1 MCGTVR
7 APSFSPTSFRAK
19 TMRNLSDLPAPSRRG
34 PPGLPRVVTLG
45 GGHGQGALLS
55 ALVRL
60 ECELVAVVSVADDGG
75 CSGKL
80 REELGMAPPGDVRHC
95 LVTLSSLAGAAS
107 LFEERLT
114 RGGEE
119 GRCVGNL
126 VLAEMTSD
134 LGSFQR
140 AVDWVGRLL
149 RCSGRVVPVA
159 EIAGTLNVYDR
170 VHGPM
175 TGESH
180 IERES
185 ASALVATV
193 DGPERASE
201 EALAAIRDADLI
213 FMGPGSFVGSTL
225 AVLTTGNVAQAVV
238 GARGRRILV
247 RNVSAEEH
255 APPSGAVPYVDHERI
270 LRDHLVIGSGGEP
283 VSFDVLAH
291 DPGEVGTH
299 TRPDG
304 THELVG
310 PIASD
315 DGRTHDAGRLS
326 DVLARHLGLVP
337 KVRGDAPVDS
347 VDAEAQAIFDGYM
360 ATARLRLHGGQGN
373 AG

>member
-1 MCGTVR
+1 
-7 APSFSPTSFRAK
+7 
-19 TMRNLSDLPAPSRRG
+19 MRNLSDLPAPSPRG
-34 PPGLPRVVTLG
+34 SPGLPRVVTLG

-55 ALVRL
+55 ALVLL
-60 ECELVAVVSVADDGG
+60 ECELTAVVSVADDGG

-95 LVTLSSLAGAAS
+95 LVTLSTLSGAAA

-193 DGPERASE
+193 DGPEVASE
-201 EALAAIRDADLI
+201 EALSAIRDADIL

-225 AVLTTGNVAQAVV
+225 AVLTTGNVAGAVV

-247 RNVSAEEH
+247 RNVSREEH
-255 APPSGAVPYVDHERI
+255 SAISGSVPYVDHERI

-291 DPGEVGTH
+291 DAREAGMRA
-299 TRPDG
+299 RPDG
-304 THELVG
+304 TRELLG
-310 PIASD
+310 PVASD
-315 DGRTHDAGRLS
+315 DGRTHDPARLAE
-326 DVLARHLGLVP
+326 VLALHLGLVP
-337 KVRGDAPVDS
+337 RVRGDSQVAS
-347 VDAEAQAIFDGYM
+347 VDGEAQAIFDRYM
-360 ATARLRLHGGQGN
+360 ATARLRLHRGPGRGN
-373 AG
+373 PL

>member
-1 MCGTVR
+1 
-7 APSFSPTSFRAK
+7 
-19 TMRNLSDLPAPSRRG
+19 MRSLSDLPPPSFHG
-34 PPGLPRVVTLG
+34 SPSLPRVVTLG

-60 ECELVAVVSVADDGG
+60 ECELTAVVSVADDGG

-95 LVTLSSLAGAAS
+95 LVALSSLAGAGE

-126 VLAEMTSD
+126 VLAEMTRD

-140 AVDWVGRLL
+140 AVDWVGKLL

-159 EIAGTLNVYDR
+159 EVAGTLNVYDS

-175 TGESH
+175 SGESH

-193 DGPERASE
+193 DGPEHASDD
-201 EALAAIRDADLI
+201 ALAAIRDADIL

-225 AVLTTGNVAQAVV
+225 AVLTTGNVAEALV
-238 GARGRRILV
+238 GAHGRRILI
-247 RNVSAEEH
+247 RN
-255 APPSGAVPYVDHERI
+255 VDHEAHAAVAGSVPYAEHERV
-270 LRDHLVIGSGGEP
+270 LRDHLVIGSVGAP
-283 VSFDVLAH
+283 VTFDILAH
-291 DPGEVGTH
+291 DAREQGTRM
-299 TRPDG
+299 RPDG
-304 THELVG
+304 TLELLG
-310 PIASD
+310 AIASD
-315 DGRTHDAGRLS
+315 DGRRHDSVRLAA
-326 DVLARHLGLVP
+326 VLSHHLGLRP
-337 KVRGDAPVDS
+337 KPPGVAPTDS
-347 VDAEAQAIFDGYM
+347 IDAEAQAIFDRYM
-360 ATARLRLHGGQGN
+360 ATARVRLHGPTS
-373 AG
+373 A

>member
-1 MCGTVR
+1 
-7 APSFSPTSFRAK
+7 
-19 TMRNLSDLPAPSRRG
+19 
-34 PPGLPRVVTLG
+34 
-45 GGHGQGALLS
+45 
-55 ALVRL
+55 
-60 ECELVAVVSVADDGG
+60 
-75 CSGKL
+75 
-80 REELGMAPPGDVRHC
+80 MAPPGDVRHC

-170 VHGPM
+170 VHGAM

-180 IERES
+180 IERQS
-185 ASALVATV
+185 GSTLVATV

-201 EALAAIRDADLI
+201 AALSAIRDADIL

-247 RNVSAEEH
+247 RNVSHEERS
-255 APPSGAVPYVDHERI
+255 ATSGSVPYVDHERI
-270 LRDHLVIGSGGEP
+270 LRDHLVIGSGGDP

-291 DPGEVGTH
+291 DAREVGTR

-304 THELVG
+304 TRELLG
-310 PIASD
+310 PIAAD
-315 DGRTHDAGRLS
+315 DGRTHDAGRLA
-326 DVLARHLGLVP
+326 DVLARHLGLAP
-337 KVRGDAPVDS
+337 KVRDDSPVDS
-347 VDAEAQAIFDGYM
+347 VGGEAQAIFDRYM
-360 ATARLRLHGGQGN
+360 ASARLRLHGGQG
-373 AG
+373 GGHGG